1 MVLAVPRSSKA
12 EEEGGD
18 SFVFVAHEFLAGSV
32 DFGHPFQFA
41 TQLGKLPGYL
51 DGAGPGGGKS
61 EFFHPKFPE
70 HFEDLFRFL
79 VGFRKRSRRLLPCFF
94 MSL

>member
-51 DGAGPGGGKS
+51 DGAGQVEEKVNSFTPN
-61 EFFHPKFPE
+61 
-70 HFEDLFRFL
+70 
-79 VGFRKRSRRLLPCFF
+79 SRNTLRIF
-94 MSL
+94 SGSW